1 MSITFWVFLGLLALG
16 AVALVS
22 YLVRLQ
28 RESREIERKLD
39 YSKMREWR
47 DED

>member
-1 MSITFWVFLGLLALG
+1 MSITFWIFIGLLVLG
-16 AVALVS
+16 ALALVN

-28 RESREIERKLD
+28 RESRKIERKLD